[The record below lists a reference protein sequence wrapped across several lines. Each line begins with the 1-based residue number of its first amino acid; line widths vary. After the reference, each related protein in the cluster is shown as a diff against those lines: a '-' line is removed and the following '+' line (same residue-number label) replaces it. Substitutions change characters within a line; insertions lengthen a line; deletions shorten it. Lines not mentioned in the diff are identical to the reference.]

1 MERFSWWF
9 GTEKNKPLLK
19 GLLENVF
26 HKNIEQIEFIN
37 IEHRPLSP
45 EGRSAFFDV
54 ACRAADT
61 GEQFIVEC
69 QLRSQEH
76 FAERALFYTVFP
88 IMEQAPQ
95 GYWNYELKPVYF
107 LGLLNF
113 KLAKSVGRSDGFV
126 HRFSIRNA
134 ETGAEMTDRLQFVLM
149 EVGPFRKRLG
159 ECSSFEDKFLY
170 FMKNLPTFAARPRTD
185 NDAYFESL
193 LSAAEIARMNT
204 DIRFTY
210 SRRLKEMRDA
220 RCVDD
225 YMKKTAREEG
235 LAEGQAKGRS
245 DERQAIARKMF
256 EEGMEAEM
264 IERLTGLSRE
274 EIEAL

>member
-1 MERFSWWF
+1 MFAVFSWLF

-45 EGRSAFFDV
+45 EGRSAF
-54 ACRAADT
+54 
-61 GEQFIVEC
+61 
-69 QLRSQEH
+69 
-76 FAERALFYTVFP
+76 FYTVFP

-235 LAEGQAKGRS
+235 LAEGRAEGLA
-245 DERQAIARKMF
+245 EGRQAIARKML

-274 EIEAL
+274 EIEALV